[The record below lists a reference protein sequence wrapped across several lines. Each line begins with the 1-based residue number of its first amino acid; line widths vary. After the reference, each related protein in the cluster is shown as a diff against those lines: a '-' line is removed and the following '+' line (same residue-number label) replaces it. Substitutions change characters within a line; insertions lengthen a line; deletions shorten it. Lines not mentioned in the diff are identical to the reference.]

1 MTMADRPHPRLSE
14 DAARLRADRE
24 RFLSEFALALVGEA
38 DVPGFLDW
46 SVGEIGRLLAADRA
60 GLYLVEGV
68 SRMAHVLARATWTAE
83 GVAGLPG
90 PVAPFDPDR
99 VAQVFADLAPIATAD
114 VLSEPRLA
122 PEADALRALG
132 TKSALA
138 VPVALGDVPCGFLAA
153 TAVRERREWTA
164 EEVAFLQTAARHL
177 SAALRQI
184 GLLEELARQRDR
196 VSILL
201 DVAAAVQR
209 STTQDEVIRTALD
222 SLRENLGF
230 KAAFFALLSP
240 SGDEAVS
247 VGMYA
252 DDRPGA
258 DPHEM
263 TWRRRLDPGGSS
275 PKELTVQVLRSGQA
289 VVVADVET
297 DPRAE
302 ASRPLLRRLGVGATA
317 VFPMRAAGRLV
328 GIVAV
333 GGPAAEW
340 DVGEDD
346 VVLLQSLADFVGVAI
361 EQRRAAE
368 ALSRAARQ
376 ERALSE
382 ASRALLSRTARRDV
396 LLEQILDAVVHLFGK
411 ENCSLRLADR
421 EGKTLTLFTRRG
433 DWTESAQVSTLA
445 VDGPG
450 IVAAAA
456 RDRSVLNVPDVSKD
470 PRYVAGWLAARSELA
485 VPLLLDGEVV
495 GVLDLQ
501 SSRPAAFSAED
512 ERALSAFAERAAL
525 ALRLADA
532 VTQLEERKHVL
543 EVVTRATQLLNFR
556 LHTPD
561 VLSSIVEESSR
572 AFPGAVGGVVYV
584 ANADGTAL
592 AVAGASGL
600 GVVTQRAWESAPIPL
615 ARLRCAGVAFAE
627 NRAVLLEVAGL
638 DELVEG
644 QPAEM
649 RARGRAAVEDP
660 EIRQLM
666 AVPIRVAEHRLGV
679 LEVLSARPGVFE
691 AKDADTLG
699 LLAEQSAIAL
709 RNARLVEE
717 LQRSNRLKDDF
728 LANFS
733 HEVRTPLTGIVGWTE
748 VLLDGGPKDAVS
760 RRALEAILGQAATLS
775 RMLTD
780 LIDLSR
786 IDNFGLEIRHATVHL
801 AETIAAAFDA
811 VAPSAKKKGVPM
823 VCGVAEDLPALD
835 GDPARLQQVV
845 WNLLTNAVKFSPPG
859 KTVRLSARP
868 SPDEGVELVVED
880 EGAGIDAAFL
890 PHVFDRFRQEETSS
904 SRRYGG
910 LGVGLSIARA
920 IVEAH
925 GGSIEAESDG
935 RDRGSRFR
943 VVFPP
948 RRVVSSGMF
957 RRTQLPGREEGPSGE
972 KEKRA

>member
-1 MTMADRPHPRLSE
+1 MMSDTALPGSPNSAAELR
-14 DAARLRADRE
+14 AARE
-24 RFLSEFALALVGEA
+24 KFLSDFALALHGEA
-38 DVPGFLDW
+38 DAPGFLDW
-46 SVGEIGRLLAADRA
+46 SVGEIGRLLAADRT
-60 GLYLVEGV
+60 GLFLVEGA
-68 SRMAHVLARATWTAE
+68 SPKGRVLARAAWRAD
-83 GVAGLPG
+83 GVAALPG
-90 PVAPFDPDR
+90 PDVPFRTER
-99 VAQVFADLAPIATAD
+99 VAEVFADFTPVVAGD

-122 PEADALRALG
+122 PEADVLRRLG

-138 VPVALGDVPCGFLAA
+138 VPIVLEGIPRGFLAA
-153 TAVRERREWTA
+153 AAVRERREWSADETS
-164 EEVAFLQTAARHL
+164 FLQAAARHL
-177 SAALRQI
+177 SAALKQVE
-184 GLLEELARQRDR
+184 LLEELAWQRDR
-196 VSILL
+196 LSVLF

-209 STTQDEVIRTALD
+209 STTQDEVIQTALQG
-222 SLRENLGF
+222 LRETLGF
-230 KAAFFALLSP
+230 RAAFFALLSP

-252 DDRPGA
+252 EDRKEPGLS
-258 DPHEM
+258 EL
-263 TWRRRLDPGGSS
+263 TWRRRLDRGTAG
-275 PKELTVQVLRSGQA
+275 PKELTVQVLESGQSI
-289 VVVADVET
+289 VVGDVEA

-302 ASRPLLRRLGVGATA
+302 ASRRLLKSLGVGATA
-317 VFPMRAAGRLV
+317 IFPMRAAGRLV

-333 GGPAAEW
+333 GSPAADW

-346 VVLLQSLADFVGVAI
+346 VVLLQSLADFVGVAV

-368 ALSRAARQ
+368 ALSRAARV

-396 LLEQILDAVVHLFGK
+396 LLDQILDAVVHLFGQ

-421 EGKTLTLFTRRG
+421 EGKTLSLFARRG

-450 IVAAAA
+450 LVAAAA
-456 RDRSVLNVPDVSKD
+456 RSRTAVNVPDVSKD
-470 PRYVAGWLAARSELA
+470 GRYLAGWLAARSELA

-495 GVLDLQ
+495 GILDLQ
-501 SSRPAAFSAED
+501 SSRPGAFSAED

-532 VTQLEERKHVL
+532 VAQLEERTHVL

-561 VLSSIVEESSR
+561 VLSSVIEETSR

-592 AVAGASGL
+592 TVAAASGL
-600 GVVTQRAWESAPIPL
+600 GLVTQKAFEAVPVPV
-615 ARLRCAGVAFAE
+615 ARLRCAGAAFSG
-627 NRAVLLEVAGL
+627 NRPVLLEVAGL
-638 DELVEG
+638 DELEEG
-644 QPAEM
+644 QPTEI
-649 RARGRAAVEDP
+649 RARSRSAVADP
-660 EIRQLM
+660 EIRQLL
-666 AVPIRVAEHRLGV
+666 AVPIRVADHRLGV
-679 LEVLSARPGVFE
+679 LEVLASQPGVF
-691 AKDADTLG
+691 ADKDGETLG

-728 LANFS
+728 LANLS

-748 VLLDGGPKDAVS
+748 VLLDSGPKDPAS

-775 RMLTD
+775 QMLTD

-786 IDNFGLEIRHATVHL
+786 IDNFGLELRHATVRL
-801 AETIAAAFDA
+801 VETISAALDA
-811 VAPSAKKKGVPM
+811 VAPSAKKKGVPIL
-823 VCGVAEDLPALD
+823 CTVAEDLPALD

-845 WNLLTNAVKFSPPG
+845 WNLLTNAVKFSPAG
-859 KTVRLSARP
+859 KPVRVAARAAA
-868 SPDEGVELVVED
+868 DGGVELVVED
-880 EGAGIDAAFL
+880 EGTGIDPAFL

-910 LGVGLSIARA
+910 LGVGLSIVRV

-925 GGSIEAESDG
+925 GGRIEAESEG
-935 RDRGSRFR
+935 RDRGARFR
-943 VVFPP
+943 VNFPP
-948 RRVVSSGMF
+948 KSVVRSGAF
-957 RRTQLPGREEGPSGE
+957 RRKQLPGREGTPSGE
-972 KEKRA
+972 KEGRS

>member
-1 MTMADRPHPRLSE
+1 MSDTALPGLPQ
-14 DAARLRADRE
+14 DAAGPRADRE
-24 RFLSEFALALVGEA
+24 RFLSEFALALAGNA

-46 SVGEIGRLLAADRA
+46 SISEIGRLLAVDRA
-60 GLYLVEGV
+60 GLFLAEG
-68 SRMAHVLARATWTAE
+68 AAAKGHIPARATWAAE
-83 GVAGLPG
+83 GVPGLPG
-90 PVAPFDPDR
+90 PVAPFTPERITEIFSDLSP
-99 VAQVFADLAPIATAD
+99 VAATD
-114 VLSEPRLA
+114 VLADPRLV
-122 PEADALRALG
+122 PEADALRRLG

-138 VPVALGDVPCGFLAA
+138 VPILLGGVPCGFLAA
-153 TAVRERREWTA
+153 TAVREPREWTGD
-164 EEVAFLQTAARHL
+164 EVAFLQTAARHL

-209 STTQDEVIRTALD
+209 SATQEEVVRTALD
-222 SLRENLGF
+222 GLRETLGF
-230 KAAFFALLSP
+230 RAAFFALLSP

-252 DDRPGA
+252 EDRSDSSG
-258 DPHEM
+258 EM
-263 TWRRRLDPGGSS
+263 TWRRRLDGGGAG
-275 PKELTVQVLRSGQA
+275 PTELTVQVLRSGHA
-289 VVVADVET
+289 VVVDDVEA

-302 ASRPLLRRLGVGATA
+302 ASRPLLRSLGVGATA

-328 GIVAV
+328 GIAAV
-333 GGPAAEW
+333 GGPAAAW
-340 DVGEDD
+340 DVREED

-368 ALSRAARQ
+368 ALSRAARE

-382 ASRALLSRTARRDV
+382 ASRALLSGTARRDV
-396 LLEQILDAVVHLFGK
+396 LLEQVLDAVVRLFGQ

-421 EGKTLTLFTRRG
+421 GGTTLTLFARRG
-433 DWTESAQVSTLA
+433 DWTESAQVRTLA

-456 RDRSVLNVPDVSKD
+456 RSRMPVNVPDVSKD
-470 PRYVAGWLAARSELA
+470 PRYVPGWLAARSELA

-501 SSRPAAFSAED
+501 SNRPCAFSAGD
-512 ERALSAFAERAAL
+512 ERALLALAERAAL

-532 VTQLEERKHVL
+532 VAQLEERTQVL

-561 VLSSIVEESSR
+561 VLSSVVEETSR

-592 AVAGASGL
+592 KVAAASGL
-600 GVVTQRAWESAPIPL
+600 GVVTRKAWESLPIPVS
-615 ARLRCAGVAFAE
+615 RLRCAGPAFAE
-627 NRAVLLEVAGL
+627 NRAVLLDVTGL

-644 QPAEM
+644 QPADV
-649 RARGRAAVEDP
+649 RARARSAVDDP

-666 AVPIRVAEHRLGV
+666 AVPIRVADHRLGV
-679 LEVLSARPGVFE
+679 LEVLSGRPGVFA
-691 AKDADTLG
+691 AKDAETLG

-728 LANFS
+728 LANLS

-748 VLLDGGPKDAVS
+748 VLLDSGPKDAAS
-760 RRALEAILGQAATLS
+760 RRALEAILGQASTLS

-786 IDNFGLEIRHATVHL
+786 IDNFGLEIRHATVRL
-801 AETIAAAFDA
+801 AETITAAVDA
-811 VAPSAKKKGVPM
+811 VAPSARKKGVP
-823 VCGVAEDLPALD
+823 VACTVAEDLPALD

-845 WNLLTNAVKFSPPG
+845 WNLLSNAVKFSPPG
-859 KTVRLSARP
+859 ATVRLSARA
-868 SPDEGVELVVED
+868 SEDGGVELLVED
-880 EGAGIDAAFL
+880 DGAGIDPAFL

-925 GGSIEAESDG
+925 GGSIGAESEG
-935 RDRGSRFR
+935 RDHGSRFR

-948 RRVVSSGMF
+948 RSVVRSGSF
-957 RRTQLPGREEGPSGE
+957 RRKQLPARDEGTAGE
-972 KEKRA
+972 RGGGA

>member
-1 MTMADRPHPRLSE
+1 MSDTVLSGRPMDTRSLQ
-14 DAARLRADRE
+14 AGRE

-46 SVGEIGRLLAADRA
+46 SVGEIGRLLAVDRA
-60 GLYLVEGV
+60 GLFLVEGV
-68 SRMAHVLARATWTAE
+68 SPKAHVLVRATWRAE
-83 GVAGLPG
+83 GVAALPR
-90 PVAPFDPDR
+90 PDAPFAPER
-99 VAQVFADLAPIATAD
+99 VAEVFSDLTPIATAD
-114 VLSEPRLA
+114 VFSEPRLA
-122 PEADALRALG
+122 PEADVFRSLG
-132 TKSALA
+132 TKSALV
-138 VPVALGDVPCGFLAA
+138 VPIVLDGAPCGFLSA
-153 TAVRERREWTA
+153 TAVREPRVWSADET
-164 EEVAFLQTAARHL
+164 AFLQAAARHL
-177 SAALRQI
+177 SAALKQFR
-184 GLLEELARQRDR
+184 LLEELARQRDR

-201 DVAAAVQR
+201 DVAASVQR
-209 STTQDEVIRTALD
+209 STTQEEVVQTALEG
-222 SLRENLGF
+222 LRETLGF
-230 KAAFFALLSP
+230 RAAFVALLSP

-252 DDRPGA
+252 DDRAESDQG
-258 DPHEM
+258 EL
-263 TWRRRLDPGGSS
+263 TWRRRLDPAAVG
-275 PKELTVQVLRSGQA
+275 PKELTVQVLQSGHA
-289 VVVADVET
+289 VVVDDVEA
-297 DPRAE
+297 DPRAV
-302 ASRPLLRRLGVGATA
+302 ASRPLLRSLGVGATA

-333 GGPAAEW
+333 GSPAADW
-340 DVGEDD
+340 DVREDD

-361 EQRRAAE
+361 DQRRTAE
-368 ALSRAARQ
+368 ALSRAARE

-396 LLEQILDAVVHLFGK
+396 LLEQILDAVVHFFGK

-421 EGKTLTLFTRRG
+421 EGRTLSLFARRG

-456 RDRSVLNVPDVSKD
+456 RSRTTLNVPDVSED

-485 VPLLLDGEVV
+485 VPLLLDSEVV

-501 SSRPAAFSAED
+501 SSRPGAFSAED

-532 VTQLEERKHVL
+532 MAQLEERTHVL

-561 VLSSIVEESSR
+561 VLSSVVEETSR

-592 AVAGASGL
+592 TVAAASGL
-600 GVVTQRAWESAPIPL
+600 GVVTQKALEAAPIPVG
-615 ARLRCAGVAFAE
+615 RLRCAGPAFSD

-638 DELVEG
+638 DELVDG
-644 QPAEM
+644 QPAEI
-649 RARGRAAVEDP
+649 RARARSAVADP

-666 AVPIRVAEHRLGV
+666 AVPIRVADHRLGV
-679 LEVLSARPGVFE
+679 LEVLSGQPGVFA
-691 AKDADTLG
+691 AKDVKTLG

-728 LANFS
+728 LANLS

-748 VLLDGGPKDAVS
+748 VLLDAGPKDMAS

-786 IDNFGLEIRHATVHL
+786 IDNFGLEIRHATVRL

-811 VAPSAKKKGVPM
+811 VAPSAKKKGVP
-823 VCGVAEDLPALD
+823 VLCAVAEDLPALD

-859 KTVRLSARP
+859 KTVRLAARASA
-868 SPDEGVELVVED
+868 EGGVELVVED
-880 EGAGIDAAFL
+880 EGAGIDPAFL

-925 GGSIEAESDG
+925 GGRIEAESEG

-948 RRVVSSGMF
+948 KSVVRSGTF
-957 RRTQLPGREEGPSGE
+957 RRKQLPAREEGPQGE
-972 KEKRA
+972 KDGRT